1 MVQTPQ
7 TVQTTPDTPIV
18 ARVEVNALQSVSFN
32 VGDLVKILFTA
43 IGNAMW
49 FIPSLMIRAISDWT
63 SSSIEMHKETGVPVA
78 LHDLM
83 KIVEEKAKSTEGIYR
98 KATSFAELNALTEQ
112 VSQGKTDGVKSDM
125 DAHLA
130 ACSIKKMLR
139 DMPAEKKVFPATIP
153 NLEGMNEQQKISDV
167 KTIIGSLTSQKKAFL
182 THMLNHITAVS
193 SHSEVNKMTSSNLA
207 LTLMPNLIPQSTDP
221 LQMMA
226 DQSKQNAFFMYI
238 LENRTTLGI

>member
-1 MVQTPQ
+1 
-7 TVQTTPDTPIV
+7 
-18 ARVEVNALQSVSFN
+18 
-32 VGDLVKILFTA
+32 
-43 IGNAMW
+43 
-49 FIPSLMIRAISDWT
+49 
-63 SSSIEMHKETGVPVA
+63 
-78 LHDLM
+78 
-83 KIVEEKAKSTEGIYR
+83 
-98 KATSFAELNALTEQ
+98 
-112 VSQGKTDGVKSDM
+112 M

-207 LTLMPNLIPQSTDP
+207 LTLMPNLIPQSNDP